1 VLQLAPTPPLG
12 LPKSPTDD
20 ARVNCSHAQSTGKCS
35 PRMTVCPFRRPAA
48 LPKSRLTPAFA
59 RPPAVIR
66 LLLKPEPMPQ
76 VVVFSILH
84 AYVYSKSRRGNLPSE
99 TLSKLL
105 AIQRKLQA
113 KLGYALDPSS
123 PLGAALDAMKVQLMA
138 VNRKWFQM
146 GPLAFGPLGAVGATG
161 GNVDAQ
167 WAWERATD
175 GKVKVFPKGDGGG
188 AMGWFPGNELDAG
201 RVVAPTF
208 GTSASSAISS
218 DLLNAPP
225 EYDGPLPPAA
235 AEQPD
240 AQVVQALEERQRDD
254 AAGVVHAGRDS
265 VDTQRL
271 ELSRTRS
278 ASIGGGVNKDPIGEG
293 TAHLARL
300 RQLKEE
306 REREAEATAASSSSS
321 KTG

>member
-1 VLQLAPTPPLG
+1 
-12 LPKSPTDD
+12 
-20 ARVNCSHAQSTGKCS
+20 
-35 PRMTVCPFRRPAA
+35 M
-48 LPKSRLTPAFA
+48 
-59 RPPAVIR
+59 IR
-66 LLLKPEPMPQ
+66 LLLKPEPIPQ

-113 KLGYALDPSS
+113 KVGYALDPTS

-208 GTSASSAISS
+208 GATSSSAAAAALP
-218 DLLNAPP
+218 DFLNAPP
-225 EYDGPLPPAA
+225 EYDGPP

-278 ASIGGGVNKDPIGEG
+278 ASIGGGGAAGGMHKDPIGEG
-293 TAHLARL
+293 AAHLARL

-306 REREAEATAASSSSS
+306 REREAEATAASSSS

>member
-1 VLQLAPTPPLG
+1 MLSQNDGMYSLRSAHSQVLTDPSTP
-12 LPKSPTDD
+12 
-20 ARVNCSHAQSTGKCS
+20 
-35 PRMTVCPFRRPAA
+35 
-48 LPKSRLTPAFA
+48 

-66 LLLKPEPMPQ
+66 LLLKPEPIPQ

-113 KLGYALDPSS
+113 KLGYALDPTS

-208 GTSASSAISS
+208 GAPSSSAAASS

-225 EYDGPLPPAA
+225 EYDGPPPP

-254 AAGVVHAGRDS
+254 AAGVVYAGRDS

-278 ASIGGGVNKDPIGEG
+278 ASIGGGGAGGTIGEG
-293 TAHLARL
+293 AAHLARL

-306 REREAEATAASSSSS
+306 REREAEATAASSSS

>member
-1 VLQLAPTPPLG
+1 MLSQN
-12 LPKSPTDD
+12 D
-20 ARVNCSHAQSTGKCS
+20 
-35 PRMTVCPFRRPAA
+35 
-48 LPKSRLTPAFA
+48 
-59 RPPAVIR
+59 VIR
-66 LLLKPEPMPQ
+66 LLLKPDPLPQ

-113 KLGYALDPSS
+113 KMGHVLDPGS

-138 VNRKWFQM
+138 VNRKWFAM
-146 GPLAFGPLGAVGATG
+146 GPLAFGPLGALGATG

-175 GKVKVFPKGDGGG
+175 GKVKDFPKGDGGG
-188 AMGWFPGNELDAG
+188 AMGWMPGNELDAG
-201 RVVAPTF
+201 RVVAPRF
-208 GTSASSAISS
+208 GRSGAADDDGGTTTP

-225 EYDGPLPPAA
+225 EYDGPPP
-235 AEQPD
+235 PD
-240 AQVVQALEERQRDD
+240 TEVVQALEERQRED
-254 AAGVVHAGRDS
+254 AEGVVHNPGRDS

-278 ASIGGGVNKDPIGEG
+278 TSITGAAGAGAGASSVSKDPIGEG
-293 TAHLARL
+293 AAHLARL
-300 RQLKEE
+300 RQLKED
-306 REREAEATAASSSSS
+306 REREEAAVTEEEGSSSSS
-321 KTG
+321 AKR

>member
-1 VLQLAPTPPLG
+1 MLSQN
-12 LPKSPTDD
+12 D
-20 ARVNCSHAQSTGKCS
+20 
-35 PRMTVCPFRRPAA
+35 
-48 LPKSRLTPAFA
+48 
-59 RPPAVIR
+59 VIR
-66 LLLKPEPMPQ
+66 LLSKPEPIPQ
-76 VVVFSILH
+76 VVAFSILH

-105 AIQRKLQA
+105 AIQRKLQV
-113 KLGYALDPSS
+113 KLGYLLDGTS
-123 PLGAALDAMKVQLMA
+123 PIGAALDAIKVQLMA
-138 VNRKWFQM
+138 VNRKWFAM

-188 AMGWFPGNELDAG
+188 AMGWMPGNELDAG

-208 GTSASSAISS
+208 GAPVAVAGGGAGDPSLPA
-218 DLLNAPP
+218 DFLLNAPP
-225 EYDGPLPPAA
+225 EYDGPPPPAGA
-235 AEQPD
+235 PPVPATEPD
-240 AQVVQALEERQRDD
+240 AHVVQALQDRQRDD
-254 AAGVVHAGRDS
+254 AAGVVHPGRDS

-278 ASIGGGVNKDPIGEG
+278 TSFGGSGGGGGGGGGGGVNKDPIGEG
-293 TAHLARL
+293 AAHLARL

-306 REREAEATAASSSSS
+306 REREAEASSSSS
-321 KTG
+321 RE

>member
-1 VLQLAPTPPLG
+1 MLSQN
-12 LPKSPTDD
+12 D
-20 ARVNCSHAQSTGKCS
+20 
-35 PRMTVCPFRRPAA
+35 
-48 LPKSRLTPAFA
+48 
-59 RPPAVIR
+59 VIR
-66 LLLKPEPMPQ
+66 LLLKPEPLPQ

-113 KLGYALDPSS
+113 KLGYALDPTS
-123 PLGAALDAMKVQLMA
+123 PIGAALDAMKVQLMA

-208 GTSASSAISS
+208 GPSSSAAVSS

-225 EYDGPLPPAA
+225 EYDGPP

-278 ASIGGGVNKDPIGEG
+278 ASIGGGAGVSKDPIGEG
-293 TAHLARL
+293 AAHLARL

-306 REREAEATAASSSSS
+306 REREAEATAASSSS